1 MVNMDQIL
9 GLAKQVKGSVR
20 LTIGKA
26 TGNRVMQI
34 RGMADKSAGQVQKA
48 CGDMKA
54 MLKKAM

>member
-1 MVNMDQIL
+1 

>member
-1 MVNMDQIL
+1 MVNMDQIA
-9 GLAKQVKGSVR
+9 GLAKQIKGSIR
-20 LTIGKA
+20 QSIGKA
-26 TGNRVMQI
+26 TGNRLMQI